1 MGALISF
8 AWLLSWVS
16 RSHVFK
22 KRAGERRRYP
32 ASLCSLSSGR
42 LLPLITLIV
51 PRVDSSIHSFWSTR
65 HTLGLVKACGEVS
78 YWTQDC
84 FLIPGTLTILVNRTP
99 IQLPAWAFFSCRILA
114 GLNFQSECADAR
126 EGFFLFLPS
135 LPPTPTP
142 FTASLLSWKS
152 MPRATCVK
160 HKWSV
165 GRSST
170 ACSSGLNDL
179 MGKSSP
185 HLFSSFNYEAFLLQL
200 FHSHVLF

>member
-8 AWLLSWVS
+8 AWLLSRVS

-42 LLPLITLIV
+42 LLSLITLIV

-142 FTASLLSWKS
+142 SLEVTLVLEVHAKS
-152 MPRATCVK
+152 NMREAEMI
-160 HKWSV
+160 
-165 GRSST
+165 
-170 ACSSGLNDL
+170 SGT
-179 MGKSSP
+179 
-185 HLFSSFNYEAFLLQL
+185 L
-200 FHSHVLF
+200 FHRLFLRTQWPDGEIFPSPALLF